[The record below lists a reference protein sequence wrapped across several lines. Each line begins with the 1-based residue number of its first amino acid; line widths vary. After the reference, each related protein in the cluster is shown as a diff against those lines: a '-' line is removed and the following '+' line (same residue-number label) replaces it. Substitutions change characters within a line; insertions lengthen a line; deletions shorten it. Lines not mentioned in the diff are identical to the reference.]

1 MKLIRLLLLPIV
13 PFYYL
18 VTWFRNTLYDAEI
31 KTSKSY
37 DFPVVCVGNLSTG
50 GTGKTP
56 MVEYLIKLLKSE
68 FNLAT
73 LSRGYG
79 RSTQGFLLAN
89 DQISAKELGDEPFQ
103 FYNAFKAEILVAV
116 DENRQEG
123 IDILR
128 ALKKKPEVI
137 LLDDAFQHRKVKA
150 GLNILL
156 TTYHQPYYKD
166 LLLPTGNLRE
176 SRAGAKRASII
187 VVTKCPEDLSAI
199 EKASIEKRINPE
211 PNQLVCF
218 SAISYSTSV
227 ISDEKMLP
235 LQSLSKFT
243 LVTGIANAT
252 PLVDYLS
259 AKQLTYNHLE
269 YKDHHAFTVSDIQRI
284 NESELIVTT
293 EKDYMRLKE
302 AELLKGKLY
311 YLPIVSII
319 DKASEFDA
327 KIKAFVRTN
336 QGT

>member
-13 PFYYL
+13 PVYYL
-18 VTWFRNTLYDAEI
+18 VTWFRNTLYDAGI

-79 RSTQGFLLAN
+79 RNTKGFLLAN

-103 FYNAFKAEILVAV
+103 FYNAFKEEILVAV

-128 ALKKKPEVI
+128 ALKKQPDII

-150 GLNILL
+150 GFNILL
-156 TTYHQPYYKD
+156 TTYMQPYFND
-166 LLLPTGNLRE
+166 ILLPTGNLRE
-176 SRAGAKRASII
+176 SRTGAKRANII
-187 VVTKCPEDLSAI
+187 VVTKCPKDLSDS
-199 EKASIEKRINPE
+199 EKISIKKQIKAE
-211 PNQLVCF
+211 PNQLICF
-218 SAISYSTSV
+218 SSIDYSSHV
-227 ISDEKMLP
+227 IAEEKTRP

-252 PLVDYLS
+252 PLLTYLT
-259 AKQLTYNHLE
+259 AKKLKYNHLE
-269 YKDHHAFTVSDIQRI
+269 FKDHHTFTVSDIQRI
-284 NESELIVTT
+284 SESELIVTT

-302 AELLKGKLY
+302 ADLLKGKLY
-311 YLPIVSII
+311 YLPIVSEI
-319 DKASEFDA
+319 DKASEFDK
-327 KIKAFVRTN
+327 KIKDFVRAN
-336 QGT
+336 KRI